1 MSKAYARKHVEGMWV
16 MLCSFSGSDP
26 CIPASSLAC
35 LMYHYTSHESFAQRG
50 SLGMQMFLERRLK
63 GAALASHAVYSD
75 EDYFR
80 SVTGLPFTKW
90 IHCKRT
96 ETTVRTLTPQIS

>member
-1 MSKAYARKHVEGMWV
+1 MTYRVFHMIHLQNA
-16 MLCSFSGSDP
+16 
-26 CIPASSLAC
+26 
-35 LMYHYTSHESFAQRG
+35 TSFA
-50 SLGMQMFLERRLK
+50 MQMFLERRLK

-75 EDYFR
+75 EEYFR

-96 ETTVRTLTPQIS
+96 ETTV